1 MRRFVVIVLDGFGMG
16 AMKDAREVRPGD
28 EAASTLGSILK
39 DFPDSYFPN
48 LERLGLMNAFGSESR
63 RMKFSASANAG
74 RAELMHW
81 GADTFM
87 GHQEIMGTL
96 PKKPVAQPFQEKI
109 EEIRRH
115 LLQTGHEAEVRETK
129 GLRYLLVD
137 RFVTVA
143 DNIDADYGMAY
154 NCTAPLDFISFE
166 EEMEIG
172 RRVRE
177 AATVNR
183 VIPFGGTGT
192 TLADILAAEEIREG
206 KYIGIHAVK
215 SGSYRQGY
223 QCRHLGYGVDPN
235 VQVPT
240 LLSRAGIAVTL
251 LGKVA
256 DIVANDKG
264 KSISCVP
271 TEEVLDLTIEELAHR
286 KEAFICTNV
295 QETDLAG
302 HSQDA
307 DWYRRL
313 DPFGAGRQKD
323 RADAAAFRRGR
334 YSGGHG
340 RSWKRSGYRSQQAY
354 AGKRAASG
362 LEEGKGRSESWPA
375 HLSVRCGRHGMR
387 LFWRRAPAEWKIFSG
402 VSVSRL
408 FRETNQRENAF
419 GNRVRRRFSTPQA
432 VLGTGVKPRSKSKTL
447 I

>member
-206 KYIGIHAVK
+206 RYIGIHAVK

-235 VQVPT
+235 VQAPT

-313 DPFGAGRQKD
+313 LELADKKIGQMLPLLGEEDILVVMADHGNDPDIGHNKHTRENVPLLVWKRGTTGVNLGLRTSLSDVGATVCDYFGAERPQN
-323 RADAAAFRRGR
+323 
-334 YSGGHG
+334 G
-340 RSWKRSGYRSQQAY
+340 RS
-354 AGKRAASG
+354 
-362 LEEGKGRSESWPA
+362 
-375 HLSVRCGRHGMR
+375 
-387 LFWRRAPAEWKIFSG
+387 F
-402 VSVSRL
+402 
-408 FRETNQRENAF
+408 
-419 GNRVRRRFSTPQA
+419 
-432 VLGTGVKPRSKSKTL
+432 LGCL
-447 I
+447 